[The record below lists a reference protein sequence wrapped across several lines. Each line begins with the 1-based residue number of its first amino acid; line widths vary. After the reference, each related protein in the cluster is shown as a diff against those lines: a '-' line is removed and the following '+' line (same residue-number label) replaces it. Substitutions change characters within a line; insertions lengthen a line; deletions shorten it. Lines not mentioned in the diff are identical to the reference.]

1 MRNERDL
8 MKLLKEY
15 SKKYGLKEVV
25 NNYGEHRQT
34 QENSIIF
41 PNGWVASIV
50 ENHGV
55 DVWQPDGKH
64 TKEFKSNKKY
74 SVAMCDYNGFFDWE
88 ILNRYGATEG
98 CIYCDTE
105 LEIIIACEVIRNLV
119 RKYIVVCYS
128 VHEKEIAS
136 HDSFDNEDDAY
147 AFLEKDAQN
156 TYEEEM
162 NNASEE
168 DKDTIDF
175 TMSDDGTAYLSS
187 CDGEYE
193 WTWEV
198 IETV

>member
-1 MRNERDL
+1 ME
-8 MKLLKEY
+8 LLKEY
-15 SKKYGLKEVV
+15 AEKYGLKEVI
-25 NNYGEHRQT
+25 NDYGELRKMQKG
-34 QENSIIF
+34 SIVF
-41 PNGWVASIV
+41 SNGWVASIV
-50 ENHGV
+50 KNNG
-55 DVWQPDGKH
+55 
-64 TKEFKSNKKY
+64 FKSNKKY

-88 ILNRYGATEG
+88 ILNRYGATGG